1 MTMVKKSITVTDQQA
16 QWIQAQLATGNYAS
30 DSEVLR
36 DLIRKEQTR
45 NSEIDV
51 IRQELIKAEQSGF
64 STRST
69 SDIVN
74 AVIARKQANDDV

>member
-1 MTMVKKSITVTDQQA
+1 MAMIKKSITVTVQQA

-36 DLIRKEQTR
+36 ELIRKEQMR
-45 NSEIDV
+45 NSEIDI

-64 STRST
+64 SSRST
-69 SDIVN
+69 TDIID
-74 AVIARKQANDDV
+74 AVIARKQANGDI